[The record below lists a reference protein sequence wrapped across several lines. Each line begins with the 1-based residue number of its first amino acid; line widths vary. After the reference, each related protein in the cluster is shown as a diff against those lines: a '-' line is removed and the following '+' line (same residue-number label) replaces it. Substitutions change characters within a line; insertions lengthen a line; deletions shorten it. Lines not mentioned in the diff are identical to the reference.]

1 MQSANGDSDQQQ
13 VLEAADRVARAV
25 YIWIRH
31 GNVVD
36 VPSSGQGARQ
46 DMVAGLIF
54 GLCNALQ
61 LNEQHVLLSA
71 YAYALID
78 GEAAEALPAA
88 RSMFHRRDDAPS
100 RSAYRRGVRAADDLI
115 ALIETPVPAV
125 GAQLLPI

>member
-1 MQSANGDSDQQQ
+1 MQSTNGDSDQQQ
-13 VLEAADRVARAV
+13 VLEAADRVARAA

-36 VPSSGQGARQ
+36 VPSTGQGARQ
-46 DMVAGLIF
+46 DLVAGVIF

-61 LNEQHVLLSA
+61 LDEQHVLLSA

-78 GEAAEALPAA
+78 GEPAEAFPVA
-88 RSMFHRRDDAPS
+88 RSMFHRRDDAPNQ
-100 RSAYRRGVRAADDLI
+100 SAYRQGLRAANDLI
-115 ALIETPVPAV
+115 ALIETPGPGV